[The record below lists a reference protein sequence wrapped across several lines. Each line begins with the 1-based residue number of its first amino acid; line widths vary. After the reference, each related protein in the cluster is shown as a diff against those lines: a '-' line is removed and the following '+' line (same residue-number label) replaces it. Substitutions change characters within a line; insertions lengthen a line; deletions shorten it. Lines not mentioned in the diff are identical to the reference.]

1 MTPCRRSFSILNSN
15 LENDIEYGDYL
26 FGEDNYQTDDLESD
40 LASTTNVT
48 PVETNVTTNVTDE
61 LKVKIS
67 EGEISEEEENEFG
80 NLKSRL
86 SQTLAAIKSW
96 KKSFPEDL

>member
-1 MTPCRRSFSILNSN
+1 M
-15 LENDIEYGDYL
+15 ENDIEYGDYL
-26 FGEDNYQTDDLESD
+26 FGEDDYQTNNFAESD
-40 LASTTNVT
+40 STTDVTSLTTDVT
-48 PVETNVTTNVTDE
+48 PVTNATNVADE
-61 LKVKIS
+61 LKVKFS

-96 KKSFPEDL
+96 KKTFPEDL

>member
-1 MTPCRRSFSILNSN
+1 M
-15 LENDIEYGDYL
+15 ENDIEYGDYL
-26 FGEDNYQTDDLESD
+26 FGEGDDFQTNDLESD
-40 LASTTNVT
+40 LSPDVITDVTSVTNVT
-48 PVETNVTTNVTDE
+48 ATNDE

-67 EGEISEEEENEFG
+67 EGEISENEFG

-96 KKSFPEDL
+96 KKTFPEEL

>member
-1 MTPCRRSFSILNSN
+1 M
-15 LENDIEYGDYL
+15 ENDIEYGDYL
-26 FGEDNYQTDDLESD
+26 FGEDDYQTNNFAESD
-40 LASTTNVT
+40 LATDVTILTTNVT
-48 PVETNVTTNVTDE
+48 PVTNATNVTDE
-61 LKVKIS
+61 LKVKFS

-96 KKSFPEDL
+96 KKTFPEDL

>member
-1 MTPCRRSFSILNSN
+1 M
-15 LENDIEYGDYL
+15 ENDIEYGDYL
-26 FGEDNYQTDDLESD
+26 FGEDDYQTNNFAESD
-40 LASTTNVT
+40 SATDVTTLTTNVT
-48 PVETNVTTNVTDE
+48 PVTNATNVADE
-61 LKVKIS
+61 LKVKFS

-96 KKSFPEDL
+96 KKTFPEDL